1 VAYVIRGIGIDAVDI
16 NRFRRSL
23 ARTPSMQ
30 ERIFTEHELAY
41 VAPKADPVP
50 SLAAR
55 FASREAVM
63 KAMGLG
69 LGAFGFHD
77 VWVDHLAS
85 GEPHLHVTGRALE
98 LASERG
104 IATWHLSITHTDLV
118 AIAYVVAS

>member
-1 VAYVIRGIGIDAVDI
+1 MAFVIFGIGVDAVDI
-16 NRFRRSL
+16 ERFRRSL
-23 ARTPSMQ
+23 QRTPSMR
-30 ERIFTEHELAY
+30 ERLFTEHELAY
-41 VAPKADPVP
+41 VAPKIDPVP

-77 VWVDHLAS
+77 VWVERRES
-85 GEPHLHVTGRALE
+85 GEPHLNVTGRAAE
-98 LASERG
+98 LAHERG
-104 IATWHLSITHTDLV
+104 IETWHLSITHTDQV

>member
-1 VAYVIRGIGIDAVDI
+1 
-16 NRFRRSL
+16 
-23 ARTPSMQ
+23 MQ
-30 ERIFTEHELAY
+30 QRIFTERELAY

-77 VWVDHLAS
+77 VWVDHRDS
-85 GEPHLHVTGRALE
+85 GEPHLHVTGKALE
-98 LASERG
+98 LASRRG

>member
-1 VAYVIRGIGIDAVDI
+1 MAFVIFGIGVDAVDI
-16 NRFRRSL
+16 ERFRRSL
-23 ARTPSMQ
+23 ERTPSMR
-30 ERIFTEHELAY
+30 ERVFTEHELAY
-41 VAPKADPVP
+41 VAPKIDPVP

-77 VWVDHLAS
+77 VWVERRES
-85 GEPHLHVTGRALE
+85 GEPHLNVTGRAAE
-98 LASERG
+98 LAHERG
-104 IATWHLSITHTDLV
+104 IETWHLSITHTDQV